1 MTVLDQACRNVL
13 LKMISRLVILLACI
27 VCASLGGTE
36 KIPEGFVMQVMEPT
50 GGKILRP
57 KDWFYYEGHRKGA
70 WMWTITKEDT
80 KGGKEKYETGVRIQ
94 VFADVSEQ
102 TDESAE
108 VFINQFLAQTRK
120 AAKVVHKHCEPET
133 LGFFERNLSRSHKG
147 RLPHSLFSFLEQRY
161 RYCGGEHCGCKGRR
175 LGGQF
180 QNF

>member
-1 MTVLDQACRNVL
+1 
-13 LKMISRLVILLACI
+13 
-27 VCASLGGTE
+27 
-36 KIPEGFVMQVMEPT
+36 MQVMEPT

-70 WMWTITKEDT
+70 WMCTITKEDT

-133 LGFFERNLSRSHKG
+133 LGFFERTCLEVTKG
-147 RLPHSLFSFLEQRY
+147 DYRILYSLFWNNDIDIAVVSIAGAKVEDWEANSKIFDKMRNFELIDLERFDENLKAQD
-161 RYCGGEHCGCKGRR
+161 
-175 LGGQF
+175 
-180 QNF
+180 